1 MVDLSHSPLSGG
13 KRVLGTLVL
22 AFGNFMIVLDT
33 TIANVSIPTIAGDLG
48 ISTTEGTWV
57 ITSYA
62 VAEAITVPLTS
73 WLAMRFGQVRLFV
86 ASVAAFVLFSVL
98 CGLAWSLESL
108 VVFRIAQGLTG
119 GPVTPLSA
127 ILLLS
132 IFPKDKSHIALA
144 LWGMTTV
151 IAPIGGPLIGGWI
164 CDNYTWPWI
173 FYINVPFGLFIGLGA
188 WGLLRNRETE
198 IRRTPIDGVGVGLL
212 VVFVTAFQLMLD
224 KGRELDWFAS
234 SFILGCAIVSVL
246 ALAALI
252 IWELTDDDPV
262 LDLSV
267 FASRNW
273 VVSTLTLC
281 LMFGLFFGN
290 IVLTP
295 IWLQSQMGYTAYWS
309 GLAIAPLGVFAV
321 VTAPIVG
328 LLLPK
333 IDPRL
338 IVTYG
343 MSVLALSFFMRAQFT
358 TQVDYLTIA
367 LPMLILGAGVPA
379 CIVTLTALGVSDL
392 PPEKVAGGSSMQNFL
407 RVMSMAV
414 GGSLA
419 QTYWEHATKENRAEL
434 VSIIDPAAQA
444 RLTEQAMQMGLPE
457 PSAVAFFS
465 RTVDGQAVMLATNDF
480 YAGACLL
487 MLAFAGV
494 IWFARRPKGSL
505 QQSSG
510 H

>member
-1 MVDLSHSPLSGG
+1 MADLSHSPLSGG
-13 KRVLGTLVL
+13 KQVLGVLVL

-86 ASVAAFVLFSVL
+86 VSVALFVLFSVL
-98 CGLAWSLESL
+98 CGLSWSLESL
-108 VVFRIAQGLTG
+108 VVFRVAQGLAG
-119 GPVTPLSA
+119 GPVIPLSA

-144 LWGMTTV
+144 LWGVTTV

-173 FYINVPFGLFIGLGA
+173 FYINVPFGLFIGLGT
-188 WGLLRNRETE
+188 WLLLRNRETE
-198 IRRTPIDGVGVGLL
+198 TRRTAIDAVGVGLL
-212 VVFVTAFQLMLD
+212 VVFVTAFQLMID

-246 ALAALI
+246 ALIALI

-273 VVSTLTLC
+273 LVSTLTLC

-309 GLAIAPLGVFAV
+309 GLATAPLGVFAV

-328 LLLPK
+328 RLLPK

-358 TQVDYLTIA
+358 TQVDYVTIA
-367 LPMLILGAGVPA
+367 LSMLILGAG
-379 CIVTLTALGVSDL
+379 
-392 PPEKVAGGSSMQNFL
+392 
-407 RVMSMAV
+407 
-414 GGSLA
+414 
-419 QTYWEHATKENRAEL
+419 
-434 VSIIDPAAQA
+434 
-444 RLTEQAMQMGLPE
+444 
-457 PSAVAFFS
+457 
-465 RTVDGQAVMLATNDF
+465 
-480 YAGACLL
+480 
-487 MLAFAGV
+487 
-494 IWFARRPKGSL
+494 
-505 QQSSG
+505 
-510 H
+510 